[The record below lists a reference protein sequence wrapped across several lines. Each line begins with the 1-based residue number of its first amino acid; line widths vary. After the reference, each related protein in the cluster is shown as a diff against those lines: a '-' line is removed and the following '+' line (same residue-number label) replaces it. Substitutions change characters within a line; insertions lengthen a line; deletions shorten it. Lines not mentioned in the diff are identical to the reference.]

1 MKLIILYDIDE
12 WLMGQVDDAN
22 DNENERMMDDAND
35 NEDDRNELVFDED
48 PTLNWA
54 IVYEVTRVGEPIIYT
69 RRKTSNE
76 RKQLSSGGIT
86 IGSSHASKKYPEGT
100 IRRSAVSPL
109 VGGYHNKCLQVYYH
123 RDATGTKWAEC
134 ARQKT
139 WGIIGTVTFVR
150 NAEGFKLQL

>member
-22 DNENERMMDDAND
+22 DNEDE
-35 NEDDRNELVFDED
+35 RNELVFHED

-54 IVYEVTRVGEPIIYT
+54 IVYEVSCVGQPIIYT

-86 IGSSHASKKYPEGT
+86 IVSSHASKKYPGAT
-100 IRRSAVSPL
+100 SAPT
-109 VGGYHNKCLQVYYH
+109 
-123 RDATGTKWAEC
+123 R
-134 ARQKT
+134 
-139 WGIIGTVTFVR
+139 I
-150 NAEGFKLQL
+150 